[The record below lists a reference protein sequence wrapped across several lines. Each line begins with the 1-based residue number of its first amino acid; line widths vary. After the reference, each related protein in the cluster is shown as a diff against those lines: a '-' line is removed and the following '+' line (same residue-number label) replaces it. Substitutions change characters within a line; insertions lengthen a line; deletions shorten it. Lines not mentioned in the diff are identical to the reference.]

1 MRQIPN
7 ALLPHRNTSYR
18 LPSGAT
24 PNGLLFA
31 DPVYP
36 KRAQVVQKNKL
47 VTNKTGQQVMSTG
60 QIFLDDVHVIQ
71 ENTLVTVHRGTAWQ
85 QERRVVAVEHHTHPL
100 VQGLVVAYLE

>member
-1 MRQIPN
+1 MRQIPS

-18 LPSGAT
+18 LPAGAT
-24 PNGLLFA
+24 PTGVVYA

-47 VTNKTGQQVMSTG
+47 VTNSQGQQVLASG
-60 QIFLDDVHVIQ
+60 WVYLDEVHVIR
-71 ENTLVTVHRGTAWQ
+71 ENTLVTIHRGTAWQ
-85 QERRVVAVEHHTHPL
+85 QERRVVAVEHYAHPA